1 MAILHLTTS
10 DILID
15 NPSEIKTFLNER
27 GVFFDQWEAN
37 CKLNQEASQ
46 EEVLEAYKHVLTPY
60 MNANGYKTSDVI
72 NIYPGIENYDAIR
85 AKFLAEHTHSE
96 DEVRFFV
103 EGEGLF
109 WFNLEGSEVFNV
121 RCQAGDLIS
130 VPEGTKHWF
139 DAGKVPNV
147 KAIRIFIDTT
157 GWVPNYTSSGIENEF
172 KHISI

>member
-1 MAILHLTTS
+1 MAVLHIPSQNKKVTDQK
-10 DILID
+10 DI
-15 NPSEIKTFLNER
+15 KAFLNDR

-37 CKLNQEASQ
+37 CKLSQEASQ
-46 EEVLEAYKHVLTPY
+46 EEVLGAYNHVLTPY

-72 NIYPGIENYDAIR
+72 NIYPEIENYDAIR

-109 WFNLEGSEVFNV
+109 WFNLNGSDVFNV

-139 DAGKVPNV
+139 DAGEVPNV
-147 KAIRIFIDTT
+147 KAIRIFIDTS
-157 GWVPNYTSSGIENEF
+157 GWVPDYTQSGIENKF

>member
-1 MAILHLTTS
+1 MAILHIPGIDKKIS
-10 DILID
+10 D
-15 NPSEIKTFLNER
+15 PAEIKKYLNER

-37 CKLNQEASQ
+37 CELRKEATQ
-46 EEVLEAYKHVLTPY
+46 EEVLSAYQHVLEPY
-60 MNANGYKTSDVI
+60 MNANGYRTSDVI

-85 AKFLAEHTHSE
+85 AKFLSEHTHSE

-109 WFNLEGSEVFNV
+109 WFNLEGSDVFNV

-130 VPEGTKHWF
+130 VPEGCKHWF
-139 DAGKVPNV
+139 DAGEVPNV
-147 KAIRIFIDTT
+147 KAIRIFIDMS
-157 GWVPNYTSSGIENEF
+157 GWVPNYTGSGIEEKF

>member
-1 MAILHLTTS
+1 MAVLHIPQQ
-10 DILID
+10 DKKVND
-15 NPSEIKTFLNER
+15 PEAIKKFLNEK

-37 CKLNQEASQ
+37 CKLNEEATQ
-46 EEVLEAYKHVLTPY
+46 EEVLGAYQHVLQPY
-60 MNANGYKTSDVI
+60 MNANGYKTCDVI

-85 AKFLAEHTHSE
+85 NKFLAEHTHSE

-109 WFNLEGSEVFNV
+109 WFNLEGSDVFNV

-130 VPEGTKHWF
+130 VPKGSKHWF
-139 DAGKVPNV
+139 DAGEVPNV
-147 KAIRIFIDTT
+147 KAIRIFIDTS
-157 GWVPNYTSSGIENEF
+157 GWVPNYTGSGVEEKF